1 MKTLSLA
8 ALGAALVFLSG
19 CVAYPV
25 DGYSGHHNQGAGNSR
40 DGDSRDRDQNRD
52 DNRRDDNRYDN
63 GSHGQK

>member
-25 DGYSGHHNQGAGNSR
+25 DGNSDHRNQAAEHNR
-40 DGDSRDRDQNRD
+40 DGDGRDRDQNRD
-52 DNRRDDNRYDN
+52 DNRRDDGRYDKGN
-63 GSHGQK
+63 RGQ